1 MWGGGR
7 RRGPGAG
14 LYSPEAVQRPTAE
27 RLLSPQGR
35 EKRCKNT
42 STLKELALL
51 LPIPL
56 QTGSKKL
63 TKKEILQRVLL
74 YIKHLQRSIDAAKSV
89 LRFQHVDHEVRF
101 LDFSLCYCAVPG
113 SVETDQL
120 TGLETSNWKR
130 GREQSPPC
138 TPPHTKRPKLLGTCK
153 KPRKSRCPK
162 KTERKGAPKK
172 SSRSLLLEK
181 APQSEKQIEED
192 LHAEDS
198 RGEGRMPVD
207 PSPKNEPVPANTADS
222 VLEMQRPLGSVL
234 PDSMQDFHQSSGI
247 TLLEMAEPS
256 VAFYTT
262 ECCKGS
268 EQEESQDDDV
278 CSTCD
283 AHIMCEEACQHDVAL
298 QKQGPYREDAQE
310 LVNYR
315 SSSEEEPDSS
325 PWLTAQSPVFSS
337 HRQPLRWSPD
347 AQSWCGASWSSKDLG
362 LSPSLFTSPG
372 RLLLGQVLQEGP
384 EDLSQVLFEDVCL
397 SPQFACSTLSKSL
410 PGNLQAK
417 ALLERV
423 WRRWFLYPYMVDL
436 CQNQR
441 VLERDKRGD
450 WENAWKRGVDSTS
463 KSTTEPF
470 QPFSGSRSLDYRCF
484 QSILGNT
491 FGKSVFLSVQQDSD
505 QMVPNTPR
513 ASLNLFQSA
522 FSLDHCY
529 LSVSETSRT
538 DSSPSSGV
546 SELVSAWNRQLL
558 QEDSCPGLDC
568 TASSSEENDD
578 YTWTPYQRSRCS
590 HHGNRKRKRGHGFRQ
605 LKTLKKLH
613 YPFPLK
619 KKCVNGFIMFCRLNR
634 KQYIRARP
642 GTASTTA
649 TKELAYLW
657 RVMSKQERRPY
668 CIKARKFSRLHNRV
682 MRQDHV
688 SSEEE
693 EEVTPKPL
701 HLLLAE
707 KTLYSVD
714 FHRFV
719 PSPLYHQYCTSLHPA
734 PYTV

>member
-1 MWGGGR
+1 MFER
-7 RRGPGAG
+7 SRGPGSA
-14 LYSPEAVQRPTAE
+14 
-27 RLLSPQGR
+27 R
-35 EKRCKNT
+35 ETYCKNT
-42 STLKELALL
+42 NTLKELALL
-51 LPIPL
+51 LPVPL
-56 QTGSKKL
+56 QTSSRKL

-89 LRFQHVDHEVRF
+89 LRYQHVDHEVP
-101 LDFSLCYCAVPG
+101 S

-120 TGLETSNWKR
+120 VGLEMSGWKK
-130 GREQSPPC
+130 GKEDSPPC
-138 TPPHTKRPKLLGTCK
+138 TPPRIKRPRVLGACK
-153 KPRKSRCPK
+153 KPRKSRHPK
-162 KTERKGAPKK
+162 KTECYKG
-172 SSRSLLLEK
+172 R
-181 APQSEKQIEED
+181 EE
-192 LHAEDS
+192 
-198 RGEGRMPVD
+198 
-207 PSPKNEPVPANTADS
+207 
-222 VLEMQRPLGSVL
+222 
-234 PDSMQDFHQSSGI
+234 
-247 TLLEMAEPS
+247 
-256 VAFYTT
+256 
-262 ECCKGS
+262 
-268 EQEESQDDDV
+268 EESQEDDD

-283 AHIMCEEACQHDVAL
+283 VHHDLGL
-298 QKQGPYREDAQE
+298 QTQGPYQEDVQE

-325 PWLTAQSPVFSS
+325 PWLTEQSPLFSC
-337 HRQPLRWSPD
+337 HGQPLRWSPGK
-347 AQSWCGASWSSKDLG
+347 SWCGNSWSSKDLG

-384 EDLSQVLFEDVCL
+384 ENLSQVLFEDVRL
-397 SPQFACSTLSKSL
+397 SPQFACSAFSKGL

-417 ALLERV
+417 
-423 WRRWFLYPYMVDL
+423 
-436 CQNQR
+436 QN
-441 VLERDKRGD
+441 
-450 WENAWKRGVDSTS
+450 
-463 KSTTEPF
+463 P
-470 QPFSGSRSLDYRCF
+470 
-484 QSILGNT
+484 
-491 FGKSVFLSVQQDSD
+491 D
-505 QMVPNTPR
+505 QTVPNTPQ
-513 ASLNLFQSA
+513 ASLNLCQSA

-546 SELVSAWNRQLL
+546 SELVSAWNNQLL
-558 QEDSCPGLDC
+558 KEDTCPGLDC

-590 HHGNRKRKRGHGFRQ
+590 HHGNRKRKKGHGFRQ

-719 PSPLYHQYCTSLHPA
+719 PSPLYHQYCASLHPTS
-734 PYTV
+734 YTI

>member
-1 MWGGGR
+1 MFER
-7 RRGPGAG
+7 SRGPGSA
-14 LYSPEAVQRPTAE
+14 
-27 RLLSPQGR
+27 R
-35 EKRCKNT
+35 ETYCKNT
-42 STLKELALL
+42 NTLKELALL
-51 LPIPL
+51 LPVPL
-56 QTGSKKL
+56 QTSSRKL

-89 LRFQHVDHEVRF
+89 LRYQHVDHEVP
-101 LDFSLCYCAVPG
+101 S

-120 TGLETSNWKR
+120 VGLEMSGWKK
-130 GREQSPPC
+130 GKEDSPPC
-138 TPPHTKRPKLLGTCK
+138 TPPRIKRPRVLGACK
-153 KPRKSRCPK
+153 KPRKSRHPK
-162 KTERKGAPKK
+162 KTEWKGAPK
-172 SSRSLLLEK
+172 RLHGSLLLEK
-181 APQSEKQIEED
+181 APQCEKRIED
-192 LHAEDS
+192 LHARES
-198 RGEGRMPVD
+198 KEWGGLHVN
-207 PSPKNEPVPANTADS
+207 PSYKNEVVSSSTTDS
-222 VLEMQRPLGSVL
+222 MLEMQRHV
-234 PDSMQDFHQSSGI
+234 QDFHQSTSI

-256 VAFYTT
+256 IMFCAT
-262 ECCKGS
+262 ECYKGR
-268 EQEESQDDDV
+268 EEEESQEDDD

-283 AHIMCEEACQHDVAL
+283 VHHDLGL
-298 QKQGPYREDAQE
+298 QTQGPYQEDVQE

-325 PWLTAQSPVFSS
+325 PWLTEQSPLFSC
-337 HRQPLRWSPD
+337 HGQPLRWSPGK
-347 AQSWCGASWSSKDLG
+347 SWCGNSWSSKDLG

-384 EDLSQVLFEDVCL
+384 ENLSQVLFEDVRL
-397 SPQFACSTLSKSL
+397 SPQFACSAFSKGL

-417 ALLERV
+417 
-423 WRRWFLYPYMVDL
+423 D
-436 CQNQR
+436 
-441 VLERDKRGD
+441 
-450 WENAWKRGVDSTS
+450 T
-463 KSTTEPF
+463 
-470 QPFSGSRSLDYRCF
+470 
-484 QSILGNT
+484 
-491 FGKSVFLSVQQDSD
+491 
-505 QMVPNTPR
+505 
-513 ASLNLFQSA
+513 
-522 FSLDHCY
+522 
-529 LSVSETSRT
+529 
-538 DSSPSSGV
+538 
-546 SELVSAWNRQLL
+546 
-558 QEDSCPGLDC
+558 CPGLDC

-590 HHGNRKRKRGHGFRQ
+590 HHGNRKRKKGHGFRQ

-719 PSPLYHQYCTSLHPA
+719 PSPLYHQYCASLHPTS
-734 PYTV
+734 YTI

>member
-1 MWGGGR
+1 M
-7 RRGPGAG
+7 
-14 LYSPEAVQRPTAE
+14 
-27 RLLSPQGR
+27 R
-35 EKRCKNT
+35 ETYCKNT
-42 STLKELALL
+42 NTLKELALL
-51 LPIPL
+51 LPVPL
-56 QTGSKKL
+56 QTSSRKL

-89 LRFQHVDHEVRF
+89 LRYQHVDHEVP
-101 LDFSLCYCAVPG
+101 S

-120 TGLETSNWKR
+120 VGLEMSGWKK
-130 GREQSPPC
+130 GKEDSPPC
-138 TPPHTKRPKLLGTCK
+138 TPPRIKRPRVLGACK
-153 KPRKSRCPK
+153 KPRKSRHPK
-162 KTERKGAPKK
+162 KTEWKGAPK
-172 SSRSLLLEK
+172 RLHGSLLLEK
-181 APQSEKQIEED
+181 APQCEKRIED
-192 LHAEDS
+192 LHARES
-198 RGEGRMPVD
+198 KEWGGLHVN
-207 PSPKNEPVPANTADS
+207 PSYKNEVVSSSTTDS
-222 VLEMQRPLGSVL
+222 MLEMQRHV
-234 PDSMQDFHQSSGI
+234 QDFHQSTSI

-256 VAFYTT
+256 IMFCAT
-262 ECCKGS
+262 ECYKGR
-268 EQEESQDDDV
+268 EEEESQEDDD

-283 AHIMCEEACQHDVAL
+283 VHHDLGL
-298 QKQGPYREDAQE
+298 QTQGPYQEDVQE

-325 PWLTAQSPVFSS
+325 PWLTEQSPLFSC
-337 HRQPLRWSPD
+337 HGQPLRWSPGK
-347 AQSWCGASWSSKDLG
+347 SWCGNSWSSKDLG

-384 EDLSQVLFEDVCL
+384 ENLSQVLFEDVRL
-397 SPQFACSTLSKSL
+397 SPQFACSAFSKGL

-417 ALLERV
+417 
-423 WRRWFLYPYMVDL
+423 
-436 CQNQR
+436 QN
-441 VLERDKRGD
+441 
-450 WENAWKRGVDSTS
+450 
-463 KSTTEPF
+463 P
-470 QPFSGSRSLDYRCF
+470 
-484 QSILGNT
+484 
-491 FGKSVFLSVQQDSD
+491 D
-505 QMVPNTPR
+505 QTVPNTPQ
-513 ASLNLFQSA
+513 ASLNLCQSA

-546 SELVSAWNRQLL
+546 SELVSAWNNQLL
-558 QEDSCPGLDC
+558 KEDTCPGLDC

-590 HHGNRKRKRGHGFRQ
+590 HHGNRKRKKGHGFRQ

-719 PSPLYHQYCTSLHPA
+719 PSPLYHQYCASLHPTS
-734 PYTV
+734 YTI

>member
-1 MWGGGR
+1 MFER
-7 RRGPGAG
+7 SRGPGSA
-14 LYSPEAVQRPTAE
+14 
-27 RLLSPQGR
+27 R
-35 EKRCKNT
+35 ETYCKNT
-42 STLKELALL
+42 NTLKELALL
-51 LPIPL
+51 LPVPL
-56 QTGSKKL
+56 QTSSRKL

-89 LRFQHVDHEVRF
+89 LRYQHVDHEVP
-101 LDFSLCYCAVPG
+101 S

-120 TGLETSNWKR
+120 VGLEMSGWKK
-130 GREQSPPC
+130 GKEDSPPC
-138 TPPHTKRPKLLGTCK
+138 TPPRIKRPRVLGACK
-153 KPRKSRCPK
+153 KPRKSRHPK
-162 KTERKGAPKK
+162 KTEWKGAPK
-172 SSRSLLLEK
+172 RLHGSLLLEK
-181 APQSEKQIEED
+181 APQCEKRIED
-192 LHAEDS
+192 LHARES
-198 RGEGRMPVD
+198 KEWGGLHVN
-207 PSPKNEPVPANTADS
+207 PSYKNEVVSSSTTDS
-222 VLEMQRPLGSVL
+222 MLEMQRHV
-234 PDSMQDFHQSSGI
+234 QDFHQSTSI

-256 VAFYTT
+256 
-262 ECCKGS
+262 
-268 EQEESQDDDV
+268 
-278 CSTCD
+278 
-283 AHIMCEEACQHDVAL
+283 IMFCAT
-298 QKQGPYREDAQE
+298 G
-310 LVNYR
+310 
-315 SSSEEEPDSS
+315 
-325 PWLTAQSPVFSS
+325 
-337 HRQPLRWSPD
+337 QPLRWSPGK
-347 AQSWCGASWSSKDLG
+347 SWCGNSWSSKDLG

-384 EDLSQVLFEDVCL
+384 ENLSQVLFEDVRL
-397 SPQFACSTLSKSL
+397 SPQFACSAFSKGL

-417 ALLERV
+417 
-423 WRRWFLYPYMVDL
+423 
-436 CQNQR
+436 QN
-441 VLERDKRGD
+441 
-450 WENAWKRGVDSTS
+450 
-463 KSTTEPF
+463 P
-470 QPFSGSRSLDYRCF
+470 
-484 QSILGNT
+484 
-491 FGKSVFLSVQQDSD
+491 D
-505 QMVPNTPR
+505 QTVPNTPQ
-513 ASLNLFQSA
+513 ASLNLCQSA

-546 SELVSAWNRQLL
+546 SELVSAWNNQLL
-558 QEDSCPGLDC
+558 KEDTCPGLDC

-590 HHGNRKRKRGHGFRQ
+590 HHGNRKRKKGHGFRQ

-719 PSPLYHQYCTSLHPA
+719 PSPLYHQYCASLHPTS
-734 PYTV
+734 YTI